1 MPTIDDVLAISAAV
15 FAVATWV
22 VPPARYLLSFR
33 KGPRD
38 SLSVVGRVIGLFEL
52 AAMLSAA
59 GLVLALV
66 TLAYTGRGFWGWF
79 SVGLIG
85 AYWLA
90 LVTSLLI
97 SDYFAQ
103 RRRQESGRP

>member
-1 MPTIDDVLAISAAV
+1 MPDIDDIVATAAAV

-22 VPPARYLLSFR
+22 VPPVRSQLSVR

-38 SLSVVGRVIGLFEL
+38 SLSVVGRVIGLFVL

-59 GLVLALV
+59 GFLLAIATLVF
-66 TLAYTGRGFWGWF
+66 TGRGSWGWF

-90 LVTSLLI
+90 LVTWLLI
-97 SDYFAQ
+97 TDYFAQ
-103 RRRQESGRP
+103 RRRQESGQP